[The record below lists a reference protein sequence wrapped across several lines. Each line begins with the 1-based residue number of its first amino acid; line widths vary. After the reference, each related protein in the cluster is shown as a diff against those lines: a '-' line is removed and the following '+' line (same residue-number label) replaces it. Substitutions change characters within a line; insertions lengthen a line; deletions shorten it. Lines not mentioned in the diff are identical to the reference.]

1 MKEDY
6 IALKFSLSS
15 PIFFGLGAYAVCEF
29 GLFEVT
35 DIQKPNY
42 NDRTG
47 GYDYELKLN
56 SYYWKWK
63 NKIFKYAPEVAGQE
77 ASWNL
82 TATLDVHA
90 GIILRN
96 LNALGYKYNNLD
108 FSFSI
113 DSSVENK
120 PQLMSYSNI
129 SILDALFEMA
139 KKWDCECWV
148 SDSIIHFGKLENST
162 PINFEIGKN
171 VESMS
176 RSDSKNDFAT
186 RLYVFGSERNL
197 PAHYRNRLLFTT
209 DDVRGNE
216 FRDSKKIVTAENFYE
231 DSVDGLLPIDI
242 CSENYSKVEKDETLY
257 SHSVSVGNLKA
268 GSYKIF
274 RKGGNSAEFSLHN
287 ASMFHNIDGN
297 VSLKINLN
305 YTLHSQQKTVNL
317 YDKTLEYRKR
327 NIVAVVESLQF
338 SLTDDAEQ
346 AELEFRAEFKAQK
359 MILSCSVVI
368 CATLICASSATVDV
382 HFLSGNNSGKTL
394 TCILNADKSLDEEK
408 STLIRLPKG
417 TTVGMGDSYSIT
429 NINRSSLP
437 SSYFDSPDEVLVNG
451 VVQKRLMLPE
461 GIPYIDAYPNMTESE
476 AIEQV
481 VVFDDVFPKTECVV
495 GKVASYTSTI
505 KDESTE
511 NPDDTITE
519 TFYYFTDTSGF
530 VFKKEYRLPNEDL
543 KVQFQSGKLNGLQFG
558 CTFRTKGETLDGKK
572 LESDVYE
579 IVANE
584 DYGRKLPDK
593 TLLPATGDKFI
604 LIGWDST
611 KIGDTSLITT
621 AEKKLKEKGDK
632 AMAKMKI
639 DPSTYSC
646 KMMSDAI
653 YSADGLHNLYEAGQK
668 VNLVNKAFFENGRVS
683 RIIGFE
689 YALDIPYDSPTYIV
703 GETASYSRIGDLEEK
718 LDELVLNGQTFVGG
732 NGSGVYLITSYDQT
746 PATEKNTF
754 SAKRLVRELAKLL
767 RKDSPDST
775 AYLLKLLGGAEVG
788 EAIKSFIAGKGTILD
803 SHGLIQTDRL
813 EVRNSLKV
821 LELIINRLQGMEND
835 FVFSPTRKVNK
846 VEKVDATTYK
856 LFLDPKMDGDLIP
869 VREGNILYSIVND
882 LLTGGSNY
890 YTSYMRVLTTNQN
903 EYSITVVLYP
913 DAEVPGGKNCPPAPG
928 YNISRRGDVH
938 LPSEGQSNPD
948 SQSWYISS
956 SEGRLLFLQNVI
968 KPVLEDYN
976 YALSIGKFPRIKALD
991 KLPISKDEVGI
1002 MAQTIV
1008 VENLYQYD
1016 YNGDVVARKVNRGAW
1031 AREVAVSD
1039 KPYRNVRHE
1048 TNKPTGTEYT
1058 LLEQHTVYHLGCLW
1072 GCLTD
1077 KTQEEPKW
1085 NAQGWQLLEGNSELA
1100 VSIASDNGDDFYC
1113 GEVDTNLEVRVYYGH
1128 NDITE
1133 DVLAHPGAGME
1144 WFRDTGDA
1152 PADNLWK
1159 PNYVDGSKLKVHIDN
1174 SNQHGVG
1181 SKFGFETK
1189 RVVFTCDVFVPVD
1202 GGTEKLTATYGWA
1215 MG

>member
-6 IALKFSLSS
+6 ITLKFSLSS

-120 PQLMSYSNI
+120 PQSMSYSNI

-139 KKWDCECWV
+139 KKWDCECWIADNV
-148 SDSIIHFGKLENST
+148 INFGKLEFST
-162 PINFEIGKN
+162 PVNFEIGKN

-176 RSDSKNDFAT
+176 RSDSKSDFAT
-186 RLYVFGSERNL
+186 RLYVFGSEKNL
-197 PAHYRNRLLFTT
+197 PAN
-209 DDVRGNE
+209 
-216 FRDSKKIVTAENFYE
+216 
-231 DSVDGLLPIDI
+231 
-242 CSENYSKVEKDETLY
+242 
-257 SHSVSVGNLKA
+257 
-268 GSYKIF
+268 
-274 RKGGNSAEFSLHN
+274 
-287 ASMFHNIDGN
+287 
-297 VSLKINLN
+297 
-305 YTLHSQQKTVNL
+305 
-317 YDKTLEYRKR
+317 YRK
-327 NIVAVVESLQF
+327 S
-338 SLTDDAEQ
+338 EQ
-346 AELEFRAEFKAQK
+346 D
-359 MILSCSVVI
+359 MV
-368 CATLICASSATVDV
+368 
-382 HFLSGNNSGKTL
+382 
-394 TCILNADKSLDEEK
+394 
-408 STLIRLPKG
+408 
-417 TTVGMGDSYSIT
+417 
-429 NINRSSLP
+429 
-437 SSYFDSPDEVLVNG
+437 VNG
-451 VVQKRLMLPE
+451 VIQKRLMLPE
-461 GIPYIDAYPNMTESE
+461 GTPYIDAYPNMAE
-476 AIEQV
+476 AEAVEQV
-481 VVFDDVFPKTECVV
+481 IVFDDVFPKTECVV
-495 GKVASYTSTI
+495 GEVKSYTSTI
-505 KDESTE
+505 TDEETKE
-511 NPDDTITE
+511 KHTE

-530 VFKKEYRLPNEDL
+530 VFKKEYILEGEELRI
-543 KVQFQSGKLNGLQFG
+543 QFQSGKLNGMEFG
-558 CTFRTKGETLDGKK
+558 CTFRAKGEMFEGNVLTA
-572 LESDVYE
+572 DVYE
-579 IVANE
+579 VVANE
-584 DYGRKLPDK
+584 DYGRKLPDS
-593 TLLPATGDKFI
+593 TLCPAKGDKFI

-621 AEKKLKEKGDK
+621 AEKELKKKGDK
-632 AMAKMKI
+632 AMDKMKI

-646 KMMSDAI
+646 KMMSDTI
-653 YSADGLHNLYEAGQK
+653 YSENGLHNLYEAGQK
-668 VNLVNKAFFENGRVS
+668 VNLINKAFFENGRVS

-869 VREGNILYSIVND
+869 FREGNILYSIVND
-882 LLTGGSNY
+882 LLTGGNSY

-903 EYSITVVLYP
+903 EYSMTVVIYP
-913 DAEVPGGKNCPPAPG
+913 DAEVPGGKNYLPAEG
-928 YNISRRGDVH
+928 YNVSRRGDVH

-956 SEGRLLFLQNVI
+956 SEGRLLFLQNVV

-976 YALSIGKFPRIKALD
+976 YALSIGKFPRVQAVEDIG
-991 KLPISKDEVGI
+991 LPEDAVGV
-1002 MAQTIV
+1002 MAETIV
-1008 VENLYQYD
+1008 AQHIYQYD
-1016 YNGDVVARKVNRGAW
+1016 YNGDVVANKVNRGAW
-1031 AREVAVSD
+1031 AREVAESD
-1039 KPYRNVRHE
+1039 KPYRRVTMESIR
-1048 TNKPTGTEYT
+1048 PTGTKYT

-1072 GCLTD
+1072 GCLVD
-1077 KTQEEPKW
+1077 KTTEEPKW
-1085 NAQGWQLLEGNSELA
+1085 NAQGWQLLEGNSELTLNLQLDGTEA
-1100 VSIASDNGDDFYC
+1100 FHI
-1113 GEVDTNLEVRVYYGH
+1113 GEVDVDILAQVLFGH

-1133 DVLAHPGAGME
+1133 DVRAQKGFVAE
-1144 WFRDTGDA
+1144 WFRDTENA

-1159 PNYVDGSKLKVHIDN
+1159 PAYVGDDKLRIHIDN
-1174 SNQHGVG
+1174 GNEHGVG
-1181 SKFGFETK
+1181 SDFGFGCK
-1189 RVVFTCDVFVPVD
+1189 KVVFTCRVYVPVD
-1202 GGTEKLTATYGWA
+1202 GGMRQLEQSLGFNLV
-1215 MG
+1215 

>member
-6 IALKFSLSS
+6 ITLRFSLET
-15 PIFFGLGAYAVCEF
+15 PVFFGLGCTVDCDF
-29 GLFEVT
+29 GAFEVC
-35 DIQKPNY
+35 DIQKPTY
-42 NDRTG
+42 NNNTG
-47 GYDYELKLN
+47 GYDYELRLDA
-56 SYYWKWK
+56 YYWKWK
-63 NKIFKYAPEVAGQE
+63 NKIFKYTPETAGQE

-82 TATLDVHA
+82 TATLDTHA

-96 LNALGYKYNNLD
+96 LKALGYNYKGTEY
-108 FSFSI
+108 SFSI
-113 DSSVENK
+113 GSSVENK

-186 RLYVFGSERNL
+186 RLYVFGSEKNL
-197 PAHYRNRLLFTT
+197 PQN
-209 DDVRGNE
+209 
-216 FRDSKKIVTAENFYE
+216 
-231 DSVDGLLPIDI
+231 
-242 CSENYSKVEKDETLY
+242 
-257 SHSVSVGNLKA
+257 
-268 GSYKIF
+268 
-274 RKGGNSAEFSLHN
+274 
-287 ASMFHNIDGN
+287 
-297 VSLKINLN
+297 
-305 YTLHSQQKTVNL
+305 
-317 YDKTLEYRKR
+317 YRK
-327 NIVAVVESLQF
+327 S
-338 SLTDDAEQ
+338 EQ
-346 AELEFRAEFKAQK
+346 D
-359 MILSCSVVI
+359 M
-368 CATLICASSATVDV
+368 
-382 HFLSGNNSGKTL
+382 
-394 TCILNADKSLDEEK
+394 
-408 STLIRLPKG
+408 
-417 TTVGMGDSYSIT
+417 
-429 NINRSSLP
+429 
-437 SSYFDSPDEVLVNG
+437 LVNG

-461 GIPYIDAYPNMTESE
+461 GTPYIDAYPNMTESE

-519 TFYYFTDTSGF
+519 TFYYVTDTSGF
-530 VFKKEYRLPNEDL
+530 VFKKEYILDGEEL
-543 KVQFQSGKLNGLQFG
+543 YIQFQSGKLDGLQFG

-593 TLLPATGDKFI
+593 ILLPSTGDKFI

-621 AEKKLKEKGDK
+621 AEKELKEKGDK

-646 KMMSDAI
+646 KMMSDTI
-653 YSADGLHNLYEAGQK
+653 HSEDGLHNIYEAGQR
-668 VNLVNKAFFENGRVS
+668 VNLINKAYFENGRIS

-718 LDELVLNGQTFVGG
+718 IEELTLNGQTFVGG
-732 NGSGVYLITSYDQT
+732 HGSGVYLITSYDQT

-788 EAIKSFIAGKGTILD
+788 EAIDSFISGKGTILD
-803 SHGLIQTDRL
+803 KHGRIQADRL

-835 FVFSPTRKVNK
+835 FVFAPTRKVVK
-846 VEKVDATTYK
+846 VEKVDDTTYK
-856 LFLDPKMDGDLIP
+856 LTLDPLREGDLIP
-869 VREGNILYSIVND
+869 FREGNILYSIVND
-882 LLTGGSNY
+882 LLTGGSSY

-903 EYSITVVLYP
+903 EYSITVSLYP
-913 DAEVPGGKNCPPAPG
+913 DAEVPGRKNYLPAEG
-928 YNISRRGDVH
+928 YNVSRRGDVH
-938 LPSEGQSNPD
+938 LPEEGQSNPD
-948 SQSWYISS
+948 AQSWYISS
-956 SEGRLLFLQNVI
+956 SEGRLLFLQNVV

-976 YALSIGKFPRIKALD
+976 YALSIGRFPRVQAVEDIG
-991 KLPISKDEVGI
+991 LPEDAVGV
-1002 MAQTIV
+1002 MAETIV
-1008 VENLYQYD
+1008 AQHIYQYD
-1016 YNGDVVARKVNRGAW
+1016 YNGDVVANKVNRGAW
-1031 AREVAVSD
+1031 AREVAESD
-1039 KPYRNVRHE
+1039 KPYRRVTMESIR
-1048 TNKPTGTEYT
+1048 PTGTKYT

-1072 GCLTD
+1072 GCLVD
-1077 KTQEEPKW
+1077 KTTEEPKW
-1085 NAQGWQLLEGNSELA
+1085 NAQGWQLLEGNSELTLNLQLDGTEA
-1100 VSIASDNGDDFYC
+1100 FHI
-1113 GEVDTNLEVRVYYGH
+1113 GEVDVDILAQVLFGH

-1133 DVLAHPGAGME
+1133 DVRAQKGFVAE
-1144 WFRDTGDA
+1144 WFRDTENA

-1159 PNYVDGSKLKVHIDN
+1159 PAYVGDDKLRIHIDN
-1174 SNQHGVG
+1174 GNEHGVG
-1181 SKFGFETK
+1181 SDFGFGCK
-1189 RVVFTCDVFVPVD
+1189 KVVFTCRVYVPVD
-1202 GGTEKLTATYGWA
+1202 GGMRQLEQSLGFNLV
-1215 MG
+1215 

>member
-1 MKEDY
+1 MINIRNIKGEVILSTPINEGCKRRYELMKEDY
-6 IALKFSLSS
+6 ITLRFSLET
-15 PIFFGLGAYAVCEF
+15 PVFFGLGCTVDCDF
-29 GLFEVT
+29 GAFEVC
-35 DIQKPNY
+35 DIQKPTY
-42 NDRTG
+42 NNNTG
-47 GYDYELKLN
+47 GYDYELRLDA
-56 SYYWKWK
+56 YYWKWK
-63 NKIFKYAPEVAGQE
+63 NKIFKYTPETAGQE

-82 TATLDVHA
+82 TATLDTHA

-96 LNALGYKYNNLD
+96 LKALGYNYKGTEY
-108 FSFSI
+108 SFSI
-113 DSSVENK
+113 GSSVENK

-186 RLYVFGSERNL
+186 RLYVFGSEKNL
-197 PAHYRNRLLFTT
+197 PQN
-209 DDVRGNE
+209 
-216 FRDSKKIVTAENFYE
+216 
-231 DSVDGLLPIDI
+231 
-242 CSENYSKVEKDETLY
+242 
-257 SHSVSVGNLKA
+257 
-268 GSYKIF
+268 
-274 RKGGNSAEFSLHN
+274 
-287 ASMFHNIDGN
+287 
-297 VSLKINLN
+297 
-305 YTLHSQQKTVNL
+305 
-317 YDKTLEYRKR
+317 YRK
-327 NIVAVVESLQF
+327 S
-338 SLTDDAEQ
+338 EQ
-346 AELEFRAEFKAQK
+346 D
-359 MILSCSVVI
+359 M
-368 CATLICASSATVDV
+368 
-382 HFLSGNNSGKTL
+382 
-394 TCILNADKSLDEEK
+394 
-408 STLIRLPKG
+408 
-417 TTVGMGDSYSIT
+417 
-429 NINRSSLP
+429 
-437 SSYFDSPDEVLVNG
+437 LVNG

-461 GIPYIDAYPNMTESE
+461 GTPYIDAYPNMTESE

-519 TFYYFTDTSGF
+519 TFYYVTDTSGF
-530 VFKKEYRLPNEDL
+530 VFKKEYILDGEEL
-543 KVQFQSGKLNGLQFG
+543 HIQFQSGKLAGLQFG

-593 TLLPATGDKFI
+593 ILLPSTGDKFI

-621 AEKKLKEKGDK
+621 AEKELKEKGDK

-646 KMMSDAI
+646 KMMSDTI
-653 YSADGLHNLYEAGQK
+653 HSEDGLHNIYEAGQR
-668 VNLVNKAFFENGRVS
+668 VNLINKAYFENGRIS

-718 LDELVLNGQTFVGG
+718 IEELTLNGQTFVGG
-732 NGSGVYLITSYDQT
+732 HGSGVYLITSYDQT

-821 LELIINRLQGMEND
+821 LELIINRIQGMEND
-835 FVFSPTRKVNK
+835 FVFAPTRKINK

-869 VREGNILYSIVND
+869 FREGNILYSIVND
-882 LLTGGSNY
+882 LLTGGNSY

-903 EYSITVVLYP
+903 EYSMTVVIYP
-913 DAEVPGGKNCPPAPG
+913 DAEVPGGKNYLPAEG
-928 YNISRRGDVH
+928 YNVSRRGDVH

-976 YALSIGKFPRIKALD
+976 YALSIGKFPNIKALD
-991 KLPISKDEVGI
+991 KLPISENEVGI

-1113 GEVDTNLEVRVYYGH
+1113 GEVNTNLDVRVYYGH

>member
-6 IALKFSLSS
+6 ITLRFSLET
-15 PIFFGLGAYAVCEF
+15 PVFFGLGCTVDCDF
-29 GLFEVT
+29 GAFEVC
-35 DIQKPNY
+35 DIQKPTY
-42 NDRTG
+42 NNNTG
-47 GYDYELKLN
+47 GYDYELRLDA
-56 SYYWKWK
+56 YYWKWK
-63 NKIFKYAPEVAGQE
+63 NKIFKYTPETAGQE

-82 TATLDVHA
+82 TATLDTHA

-96 LNALGYKYNNLD
+96 LKALGYNYKGTEY
-108 FSFSI
+108 SFSI
-113 DSSVENK
+113 GSSVENK

-186 RLYVFGSERNL
+186 RLYVFGSEKNL
-197 PAHYRNRLLFTT
+197 PQN
-209 DDVRGNE
+209 
-216 FRDSKKIVTAENFYE
+216 
-231 DSVDGLLPIDI
+231 
-242 CSENYSKVEKDETLY
+242 
-257 SHSVSVGNLKA
+257 
-268 GSYKIF
+268 
-274 RKGGNSAEFSLHN
+274 
-287 ASMFHNIDGN
+287 
-297 VSLKINLN
+297 
-305 YTLHSQQKTVNL
+305 
-317 YDKTLEYRKR
+317 YRK
-327 NIVAVVESLQF
+327 S
-338 SLTDDAEQ
+338 EQ
-346 AELEFRAEFKAQK
+346 D
-359 MILSCSVVI
+359 M
-368 CATLICASSATVDV
+368 
-382 HFLSGNNSGKTL
+382 
-394 TCILNADKSLDEEK
+394 
-408 STLIRLPKG
+408 
-417 TTVGMGDSYSIT
+417 
-429 NINRSSLP
+429 
-437 SSYFDSPDEVLVNG
+437 LVNG

-461 GIPYIDAYPNMTESE
+461 GTPYIDAYPNMTESE

-519 TFYYFTDTSGF
+519 TFYYVTDTSGF
-530 VFKKEYRLPNEDL
+530 VFKKEYILDGEEL
-543 KVQFQSGKLNGLQFG
+543 YIQFQSGKLDGLQFG

-593 TLLPATGDKFI
+593 ILLPSTGDKFI

-621 AEKKLKEKGDK
+621 AEKELKEKGDK

-646 KMMSDAI
+646 KMMSDTI
-653 YSADGLHNLYEAGQK
+653 HSEDGLHNIYEAGQR
-668 VNLVNKAFFENGRVS
+668 VNLINKAYFENGRIS

-718 LDELVLNGQTFVGG
+718 IEELTLNGQTFVGG
-732 NGSGVYLITSYDQT
+732 HGSGVYLITSYDQT

-788 EAIKSFIAGKGTILD
+788 EAIDSFISGKGTILD
-803 SHGLIQTDRL
+803 KHGRIQADRL

-835 FVFSPTRKVNK
+835 FVFAPTRKVVK
-846 VEKVDATTYK
+846 VEKVDDTTYK
-856 LFLDPKMDGDLIP
+856 LTLDPLREGDLIP
-869 VREGNILYSIVND
+869 FREGNILYSIVND
-882 LLTGGSNY
+882 LLTGGSSY

-903 EYSITVVLYP
+903 EYSLTVSLYP
-913 DAEVPGGKNCPPAPG
+913 DAEVPGGKNYLPAEG
-928 YNISRRGDVH
+928 YNVSRRGDVH
-938 LPSEGQSNPD
+938 LPEEGQSNPD
-948 SQSWYISS
+948 AQSWYLSS
-956 SEGRLLFLQNVI
+956 SEGRLLFLQNVV

-976 YALSIGKFPRIKALD
+976 YALSIGRFPRVQAVEDIG
-991 KLPISKDEVGI
+991 LPEDAVGV
-1002 MAQTIV
+1002 MAETIV
-1008 VENLYQYD
+1008 AQHIYQYD
-1016 YNGDVVARKVNRGAW
+1016 YNGDVVANKVNRGAW
-1031 AREVAVSD
+1031 AREVAESD
-1039 KPYRNVRHE
+1039 KPYRRVTMESIR
-1048 TNKPTGTEYT
+1048 PTGTKYT

-1072 GCLTD
+1072 GCLVD
-1077 KTQEEPKW
+1077 KTTEEPKW
-1085 NAQGWQLLEGNSELA
+1085 TAQGWQLLEGNSELTLNLQLDGTEA
-1100 VSIASDNGDDFYC
+1100 FHI
-1113 GEVDTNLEVRVYYGH
+1113 GEVDVDILAQVLFGH

-1133 DVLAHPGAGME
+1133 DVRAQKGFVAE
-1144 WFRDTGDA
+1144 WFRDTENA

-1159 PNYVDGSKLKVHIDN
+1159 PAYVGDNKLRIHIDN
-1174 SNQHGVG
+1174 GNEHGVG
-1181 SKFGFETK
+1181 SDFGFGCK
-1189 RVVFTCDVFVPVD
+1189 KVVFTCRVYVPVD
-1202 GGTEKLTATYGWA
+1202 GGMRQLEQSLGFNLV
-1215 MG
+1215 

>member
-6 IALKFSLSS
+6 ITLKFSLSS

-35 DIQKPNY
+35 EIQKPAY

-120 PQLMSYSNI
+120 PQSMSYSNI

-139 KKWDCECWV
+139 KKWDCECWIADNV
-148 SDSIIHFGKLENST
+148 INFGKLEFST
-162 PINFEIGKN
+162 PVNFEIGKN

-176 RSDSKNDFAT
+176 RSDSKSDFAT
-186 RLYVFGSERNL
+186 RLYVFGSEKNL
-197 PAHYRNRLLFTT
+197 PAN
-209 DDVRGNE
+209 
-216 FRDSKKIVTAENFYE
+216 
-231 DSVDGLLPIDI
+231 
-242 CSENYSKVEKDETLY
+242 
-257 SHSVSVGNLKA
+257 
-268 GSYKIF
+268 
-274 RKGGNSAEFSLHN
+274 
-287 ASMFHNIDGN
+287 
-297 VSLKINLN
+297 
-305 YTLHSQQKTVNL
+305 
-317 YDKTLEYRKR
+317 YRK
-327 NIVAVVESLQF
+327 
-338 SLTDDAEQ
+338 AEQ
-346 AELEFRAEFKAQK
+346 D
-359 MILSCSVVI
+359 MV
-368 CATLICASSATVDV
+368 
-382 HFLSGNNSGKTL
+382 
-394 TCILNADKSLDEEK
+394 
-408 STLIRLPKG
+408 
-417 TTVGMGDSYSIT
+417 
-429 NINRSSLP
+429 
-437 SSYFDSPDEVLVNG
+437 VNG
-451 VVQKRLMLPE
+451 VIQKRLMLPE
-461 GIPYIDAYPNMTESE
+461 GTPYIDAYPNMTEAE
-476 AIEQV
+476 AVEQV
-481 VVFDDVFPKTECVV
+481 IVFDDVFPKTKCVV
-495 GKVASYTSTI
+495 GEVKSYTSTI
-505 KDESTE
+505 TDEETKE
-511 NPDDTITE
+511 KHTE

-543 KVQFQSGKLNGLQFG
+543 KVQFQSGKLNGMEFG
-558 CTFRTKGETLDGKK
+558 CTFRAKGEMFEGNVLTA
-572 LESDVYE
+572 DVYE
-579 IVANE
+579 VVANE
-584 DYGRKLPDK
+584 DYGRKLPDS
-593 TLLPATGDKFI
+593 TLCPAKGDKFI

-621 AEKKLKEKGDK
+621 AEKELKKKGDK
-632 AMAKMKI
+632 AMDKMKI

-646 KMMSDAI
+646 KMMSDTI
-653 YSADGLHNLYEAGQK
+653 YSENGLHNLYEAGQK
-668 VNLVNKAFFENGRVS
+668 VNLINKAFFENGRVS

-869 VREGNILYSIVND
+869 FREGNVLYSIVND
-882 LLTGGSNY
+882 LLTGGNSY

-903 EYSITVVLYP
+903 EYSITVSLYP
-913 DAEVPGGKNCPPAPG
+913 DSEVPGGKNCPPVEG

-948 SQSWYISS
+948 AQSWYLSS
-956 SEGRLLFLQNVI
+956 SEGRLLFLQNVV

-976 YALSIGKFPRIKALD
+976 YALSVGKFPDIQSLKGIVSPD
-991 KLPISKDEVGI
+991 KVGI
-1002 MAQTIV
+1002 MAETIV
-1008 VENLYQYD
+1008 AQELLHYD
-1016 YNGDVVARKVNRGAW
+1016 YNGDIVPNIVYRGNWSLQVATSA
-1031 AREVAVSD
+1031 
-1039 KPYRNVRHE
+1039 KPYRNVTVKSTTPSGDRI
-1048 TNKPTGTEYT
+1048 TK
-1058 LLEQHTVYHLGCLW
+1058 LEQHTVTHLGCVW
-1072 GCLTD
+1072 GCLVD
-1077 KTQEEPKW
+1077 KTTDEPKW
-1085 NAQGWQLLEGNSELA
+1085 NAQGWQLMEG
-1100 VSIASDNGDDFYC
+1100 
-1113 GEVDTNLEVRVYYGH
+1113 DTNYSMTFESSEGFTFFRGNVNTQIDAVLWYG
-1128 NDITE
+1128 NMDITA
-1133 DVLAHPGAGME
+1133 DVKLLAGVEVE
-1144 WFRDTGDA
+1144 WLRDSGNV
-1152 PADNLWK
+1152 PADNSWK
-1159 PNYVDGSKLKVHIDN
+1159 PQYADDSKLSIRLSNADVTPNFGLSIRKV
-1174 SNQHGVG
+1174 
-1181 SKFGFETK
+1181 KFVCNCYIPIGKDKIEKVSQEIGFK
-1189 RVVFTCDVFVPVD
+1189 F
-1202 GGTEKLTATYGWA
+1202 
-1215 MG
+1215 

>member
-1 MKEDY
+1 MIDIRNTNGDVLLSTPINEGSKRKFELMKEDY

-35 DIQKPNY
+35 EIQKPAY

-120 PQLMSYSNI
+120 PQSMSYSNI

-139 KKWDCECWV
+139 KKWDCECWIADNV
-148 SDSIIHFGKLENST
+148 INFGKLEFST
-162 PINFEIGKN
+162 PVNFEIGKN

-176 RSDSKNDFAT
+176 RSDSKSDFAT
-186 RLYVFGSERNL
+186 RLYVFGSEKNL
-197 PAHYRNRLLFTT
+197 PAN
-209 DDVRGNE
+209 
-216 FRDSKKIVTAENFYE
+216 
-231 DSVDGLLPIDI
+231 
-242 CSENYSKVEKDETLY
+242 
-257 SHSVSVGNLKA
+257 
-268 GSYKIF
+268 
-274 RKGGNSAEFSLHN
+274 
-287 ASMFHNIDGN
+287 
-297 VSLKINLN
+297 
-305 YTLHSQQKTVNL
+305 
-317 YDKTLEYRKR
+317 YRK
-327 NIVAVVESLQF
+327 
-338 SLTDDAEQ
+338 AEQ
-346 AELEFRAEFKAQK
+346 D
-359 MILSCSVVI
+359 MV
-368 CATLICASSATVDV
+368 
-382 HFLSGNNSGKTL
+382 
-394 TCILNADKSLDEEK
+394 
-408 STLIRLPKG
+408 
-417 TTVGMGDSYSIT
+417 
-429 NINRSSLP
+429 
-437 SSYFDSPDEVLVNG
+437 VNG
-451 VVQKRLMLPE
+451 VIQKRLMLPE
-461 GIPYIDAYPNMTESE
+461 GTPYIDAYPNMTEAE
-476 AIEQV
+476 AVEQV
-481 VVFDDVFPKTECVV
+481 IVFDDVFPKTECVV
-495 GKVASYTSTI
+495 GEVKSYTSTI
-505 KDESTE
+505 TDEETKE
-511 NPDDTITE
+511 KHTE

-543 KVQFQSGKLNGLQFG
+543 KVQFQSGKLNGMEFG
-558 CTFRTKGETLDGKK
+558 CTFRAKGEMFEGNVLTA
-572 LESDVYE
+572 DVYE
-579 IVANE
+579 VVANE
-584 DYGRKLPDK
+584 DYGRKLPDS
-593 TLLPATGDKFI
+593 TLCPAKGDKFI

-621 AEKKLKEKGDK
+621 AEKELKKKGDK
-632 AMAKMKI
+632 AMDKMKI

-646 KMMSDAI
+646 KMMSDTI
-653 YSADGLHNLYEAGQK
+653 YSENGLHNLYEAGQK
-668 VNLVNKAFFENGRVS
+668 VNLINKAFFENGRVS

-718 LDELVLNGQTFVGG
+718 LDELTLNGQTFVGG

-846 VEKVDATTYK
+846 AEKVDATTYK

-869 VREGNILYSIVND
+869 FREGNILYSIVND
-882 LLTGGSNY
+882 LLTGGNSY

-903 EYSITVVLYP
+903 EYSMTIVLYP
-913 DAEVPGGKNCPPAPG
+913 DAEVPGGKNYLPAEG
-928 YNISRRGDVH
+928 YNVSRRGDVH
-938 LPSEGQSNPD
+938 LPQDGQSNPD

-976 YALSIGKFPRIKALD
+976 YALSIGKIPRIKAVEEIG
-991 KLPISKDEVGI
+991 LPEDAVGV
-1002 MAQTIV
+1002 MAETIV
-1008 VENLYQYD
+1008 AQHIYRYD
-1016 YNGDVVARKVNRGAW
+1016 YNGDIIPNIVDRGPWSKAI
-1031 AREVAVSD
+1031 AESAD
-1039 KPYRNVRHE
+1039 KPYRNISVE
-1048 TNKPTGTEYT
+1048 TARPDGTKYT
-1058 LLEQHTVYHLGCLW
+1058 LLEQHAAWRFGCQW
-1072 GCLTD
+1072 GCLVD
-1077 KTQEEPKW
+1077 KTTEEPRW
-1085 NAQGWQLLEGNSELA
+1085 NAQTWVMLQGNGNYSLDFDSSEGWQFFRGNVNTVISLIVVYGTEDITARLMKRA
-1100 VSIASDNGDDFYC
+1100 GTEVEWLRESGNVPSDNS
-1113 GEVDTNLEVRVYYGH
+1113 
-1128 NDITE
+1128 
-1133 DVLAHPGAGME
+1133 
-1144 WFRDTGDA
+1144 
-1152 PADNLWK
+1152 WK
-1159 PNYVDGSKLKVHIDN
+1159 PTYVDGDRSRLRLDNTDMPTGWGYEIRKV
-1174 SNQHGVG
+1174 
-1181 SKFGFETK
+1181 KFICRIFIPEEDEPIAINEFGMK
-1189 RVVFTCDVFVPVD
+1189 I
-1202 GGTEKLTATYGWA
+1202 
-1215 MG
+1215 